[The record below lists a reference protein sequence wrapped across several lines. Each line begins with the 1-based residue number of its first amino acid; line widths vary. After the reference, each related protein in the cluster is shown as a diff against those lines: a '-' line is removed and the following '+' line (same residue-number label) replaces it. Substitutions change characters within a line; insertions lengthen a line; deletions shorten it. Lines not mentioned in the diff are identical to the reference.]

1 MAVKSQYLQKREAK
15 SSEMLEAMSV
25 YNKSSGYSIS
35 IQDSLRQMK
44 VDLAE
49 EKFNDIEKR
58 LLELEIKYNLTRD
71 MALEIGEKHDA
82 LEEALMKYHHEKM
95 KEINKT
101 LSDFWKM
108 TYKGNDIDAIEI
120 KSDVERSATNSRIRS
135 YNYRIVLKT
144 ADDTELD
151 MRGRCSAGQ
160 KVLSSII
167 IRLSLAETF
176 CANCGILALDEP
188 TTNLDVDNIEG
199 LANALIEIIESR
211 KRQENFQL
219 IVITHD

>member
-1 MAVKSQYLQKREAK
+1 
-15 SSEMLEAMSV
+15 
-25 YNKSSGYSIS
+25 
-35 IQDSLRQMK
+35 MK
-44 VDLAE
+44 IDLAD
-49 EKFNDIEKR
+49 EKFRDIEKK
-58 LLELEIKYNLTRD
+58 LLDLNVKYLLTRD
-71 MALEIGEKHDA
+71 IALEVAEKHEA

-95 KEINKT
+95 KEINRT

-108 TYKGNDIDAIEI
+108 TYKGKDIDTIEI
-120 KSDVERSATNSRIRS
+120 KSDAEKSTTGNGRLRS

-144 ADDTELD
+144 YDDTELD

-188 TTNLDVDNIEG
+188 TTNLDAENIEG
-199 LANALIEIIESR
+199 LATALIDILEAR

-219 IVITHD
+219 LIITHDE